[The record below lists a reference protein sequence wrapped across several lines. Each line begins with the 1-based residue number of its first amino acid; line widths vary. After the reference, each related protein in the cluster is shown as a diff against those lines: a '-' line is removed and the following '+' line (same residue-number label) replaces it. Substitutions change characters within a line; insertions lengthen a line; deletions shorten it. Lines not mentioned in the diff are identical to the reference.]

1 MCILYGADAKGIWAD
16 TGSEHKKM
24 YDRIN
29 KVESGIKKIHPDF
42 EIIKVKGLGKYKGE
56 YYDSLEGLAVAQK
69 FMPSG
74 QQRYCTRIY
83 KIEPIDNYLKG
94 VGECELMIGLNVD
107 EANSR
112 EGNWGLNENVKY
124 LYPLVDEGLTR
135 DDCEEILNDHGLHPN
150 MPVYMMRGGCRMCFF
165 KSEKEYK
172 AMYHLAKDE
181 FLEVMA
187 FEEEIQ
193 DRRKKFYSIMGNG
206 KSMRQLMVECQREKL
221 MFPEIEQLYKSLKKE
236 TSCGAFCHR

>member
-1 MCILYGADAKGIWAD
+1 
-16 TGSEHKKM
+16 
-24 YDRIN
+24 
-29 KVESGIKKIHPDF
+29 
-42 EIIKVKGLGKYKGE
+42 
-56 YYDSLEGLAVAQK
+56 
-69 FMPSG
+69 
-74 QQRYCTRIY
+74 
-83 KIEPIDNYLKG
+83 
-94 VGECELMIGLNVD
+94 
-107 EANSR
+107 
-112 EGNWGLNENVKY
+112 
-124 LYPLVDEGLTR
+124 
-135 DDCEEILNDHGLHPN
+135 
-150 MPVYMMRGGCRMCFF
+150 MCFF

-187 FEEEIQ
+187 FEEQIQ